1 MAMFN
6 QTNNMDPIEIFK
18 WFQER
23 KANAS
28 LPKSQQSNALGSKPG
43 DVGTGELSPVED
55 YFASMWEKTQEAI
68 ESARK
73 QLIPTMEQKAQ
84 QSAEEAAAL
93 RSKRGLNTSVASLG
107 SVITRDITKDKM
119 QETIDSVVQDIA
131 IKRDKPEKQDEPL
144 SFGRGLMSRKEDVP
158 ADLPLGKDT
167 IDLPKVEELAMGSV
181 EKVRSVR
188 NNNPGNL
195 NRNRTRWEG
204 MSADQASDPRFVV
217 FETPEYGVRAMGK
230 TLQTH
235 QKKHNL
241 NTISGIISR
250 WAPPKENDT
259 QAYIQIVSSKL
270 GIGPNTKIDIVK
282 NKDILSQL
290 TSAMI
295 EMEGGKEAL
304 EYFTPE
310 VIKAGID
317 ML

>member
-1 MAMFN
+1 MVMFN
-6 QTNNMDPIEIFK
+6 QTKNPDPIELFK

-23 KANAS
+23 KANAA

-55 YFASMWEKTQEAI
+55 YFASMWEKTQASIEAARNAIAPSI
-68 ESARK
+68 EQQARR
-73 QLIPTMEQKAQ
+73 
-84 QSAEEAAAL
+84 SAEEAAIL

-107 SVITRDITKDKM
+107 NVITRDIAKDKM

-131 IKRDKPEKQDEPL
+131 VKRDKPEKQDEPL
-144 SFGRGLMSRKEDVP
+144 SFGRGLMSRTEDMP
-158 ADLPLGKDT
+158 TALPLGKDVV
-167 IDLPKVEELAMGSV
+167 DAPKGEELAMGSI
-181 EKVRSVR
+181 EQVRSVR

-195 NRNRTRWEG
+195 DRNRTQWEG

-241 NTISGIISR
+241 NTIAGIISR
-250 WAPPKENDT
+250 WAPPTENDT
-259 QAYIQIVSSKL
+259 QVYIQSVSSKL
-270 GIGPNTKIDIVK
+270 GIDPHTKIDIVK
-282 NKDILSQL
+282 NKDILSKL